1 MKKDNK
7 KALYES
13 IMTSVAKEVKKVLN
27 ESEDDI
33 FYVVTIWTDPE
44 NLNIEN
50 AVQDFSGTL
59 DECKGNISKRL
70 ISSKSKGCK
79 CYEFDNNLGFYKIS
93 HGLGDKLYVAM
104 YKIMNGTQLKN
115 FKYLHLR
122 NMKIKNIK

>member
-1 MKKDNK
+1 MKRDN

-13 IMTSVAKEVKKVLN
+13 IMTSVAKEVKKALN
-27 ESEDDI
+27 ENENDI

-50 AVQDFSGTL
+50 AVCDFKGTL
-59 DECKGNISKRL
+59 DECKNKISLRL
-70 ISSKSKGCK
+70 ISSKSKGLE

-93 HGLGDKLYVAM
+93 HGLGDKLCITM
-104 YKIMNGTQLKN
+104 YKIMNDAQLKN

-122 NMKIKNIK
+122 NMKIKSIR